1 MYTIDSFSKVLVNKT
16 DPYEILLA
24 VEFNPDSRQY
34 TQTVFRDV
42 IKATDS
48 TVSHAF
54 NQIPLPEFNP
64 EVDAIVRGRFGC
76 VLMRAGKDLLA
87 MKIGSAGSLVI
98 DKEYAKDH
106 FYEVDLTKG
115 FNYIYDDILYT
126 IKEGEQ
132 GLHALMWCAPY
143 EKKPHWTSSYIP
155 LHNTFTKKGAKVVG
169 AHYFKPSVVVMD
181 FGTEAGE
188 LKIQLTSEFDIILK
202 NYESCVRAD
211 EYKGSLDPED
221 ISDVE
226 NDLREAKTNLEEFIS
241 KNLDE
246 RLKGLSEKIG
256 KEYKLSLNWR
266 SNNG

>member
-1 MYTIDSFSKVLVNKT
+1 MYTIDSFSKVLVSKT
-16 DPYEILLA
+16 NPDEVLLA
-24 VEFNPDSRQY
+24 VEFNPNSLQY

-48 TVSHAF
+48 TVSYAF
-54 NQIPLPEFNP
+54 NQMPLPEFKP
-64 EVDAIVRGRFGC
+64 EVDAIVRGRFGS

-87 MKIGSAGSLVI
+87 MKIGSAASLVI

-126 IKEGEQ
+126 IKEGER
-132 GLHALMWCAPY
+132 GLHSLMWCTPY

-169 AHYFKPSVVVMD
+169 AHYFKPSVVVMN
-181 FGTEAGE
+181 FGAEAVE
-188 LKIQLTSEFDIILK
+188 LKIQLASEFDIILK

-221 ISDVE
+221 VSDVE
-226 NDLREAKTNLEEFIS
+226 KRS
-241 KNLDE
+241 SGGKN
-246 RLKGLSEKIG
+246 
-256 KEYKLSLNWR
+256 
-266 SNNG
+266 